1 MKRHTKLLRRVAI
14 MAVATMTLAGCEMA
28 ALDSSPTMPG
38 DGTPDTGLIPDS
50 KRPIPIK
57 PKKGTGSK
65 IERPKLIDELIN
77 EIMSPNSVM
86 EYEPCDIEEPR

>member
-1 MKRHTKLLRRVAI
+1 

-28 ALDSSPTMPG
+28 IDCSPTIPG
-38 DGTPDTGLIPDS
+38 DGNHDTLIPDS

>member
-28 ALDSSPTMPG
+28 FDGTVTIPG
-38 DGTPDTGLIPDS
+38 DENPGTDLIPDS

-86 EYEPCDIEEPR
+86 EYEPCDIEKPR